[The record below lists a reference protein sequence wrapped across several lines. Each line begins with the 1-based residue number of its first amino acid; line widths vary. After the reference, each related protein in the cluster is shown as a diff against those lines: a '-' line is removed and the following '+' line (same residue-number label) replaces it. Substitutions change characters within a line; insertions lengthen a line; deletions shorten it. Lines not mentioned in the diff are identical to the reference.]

1 MSGLVFLYVSDAD
14 VFCYIS
20 EYICSQVSGT
30 FKWVLGLVFFSSVLF
45 LFPPHPQC
53 NNTTS

>member
-30 FKWVLGLVFFSSVLF
+30 FKWVLGLIFFSSVLF